1 MKYSCKII
9 EETFEE
15 MSLEAHPLKTVNVI
29 CGEED
34 WIRETRKELEK
45 SPAEIQGFKVK
56 IAQEEKYLGLKIVS
70 GKVKDIV
77 DANIKIKAGRVHM
90 VATEIRDEVRD
101 PRIVRIG
108 ALKASA
114 LLIQS
119 KIIPILTYG
128 CEAWLNVSEAQYKA
142 MESIMS
148 EAIVRI
154 LSLPPTTVY
163 DAMLM
168 EVSNFHI
175 EVWLDAM
182 KLKYFMK
189 KLHVKKS
196 GKLYR
201 SLREDIING
210 NEKGFIGD
218 VRRLC
223 TKYKLPDITL
233 TPVTPEFVSLKCR
246 ELSRKRSMLT
256 TLTLK
261 KIPPMLTF
269 SIKIFNEHYNFPM
282 FEARAITALRTGNL
296 IFKNWC
302 PWKIRR
308 QHAGDPF
315 CMFQPC
321 GERDTLMHV
330 LECEFYSTK
339 FVNRDGPAKD
349 WSNYLVKLHQ
359 ERLEKFNQPLISCEG
374 WSQDN

>member
-1 MKYSCKII
+1 
-9 EETFEE
+9 
-15 MSLEAHPLKTVNVI
+15 MSLEAHPQKTVNVV
-29 CGEED
+29 CGESS
-34 WIRETRKELEK
+34 WIKQTQEELQMN
-45 SPAEIQGFKVK
+45 PAKIQGFDVKV
-56 IAQEEKYLGLKIVS
+56 AQSEKYLGMKIVS
-70 GKVKDIV
+70 GDIPAIIN
-77 DANIKIKAGRVHM
+77 ANIKLKAGKVHQ
-90 VATEIRDEVRD
+90 VASEIREEVRD
-101 PRIVRIG
+101 PRIERIG

-128 CEAWLNVSEAQYKA
+128 CEAWLNVSEDQYKA
-142 MESIMS
+142 MEEIMR

-154 LSLPPTTVY
+154 LSLPSSTNY

-189 KLHVKKS
+189 KIHMKKA

-201 SLREDIING
+201 SLREDIINR
-210 NEKGFIGD
+210 NNNGFIGD

-223 TKYKLPDITL
+223 LKYKIPDITVS
-233 TPVTPEFVSLKCR
+233 PITPEFISLKCR
-246 ELSRKRSMLT
+246 ELSRKRSMMT
-256 TLTLK
+256 TLTLR

-269 SIKIFNEHYNFPM
+269 SVKIFNTHYEYPK

-302 PWKIRR
+302 PWKIRK
-308 QHAGDPF
+308 QHAGDSL

-321 GERDTLMHV
+321 REKDSLQHV
-330 LECEFYSTK
+330 MECEYYSTK
-339 FVNRDGPAKD
+339 FITQDGSLRDWA
-349 WSNYLVKLHQ
+349 NYLVKLHQ

-374 WSQDN
+374 WSRGE